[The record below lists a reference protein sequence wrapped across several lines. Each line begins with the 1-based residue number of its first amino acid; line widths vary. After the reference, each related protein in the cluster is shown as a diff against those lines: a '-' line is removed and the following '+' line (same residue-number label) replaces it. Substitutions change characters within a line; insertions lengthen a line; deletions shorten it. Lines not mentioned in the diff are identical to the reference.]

1 MPYHDNLATAYIVS
15 LWKLEIHFENV
26 VLEKVITL
34 KYSREQSF
42 TSLKAVSGQD
52 INWGLHL
59 AGALMEHFL
68 VGSAPLS
75 PFCICYSSHFGW
87 CTNVLS

>member
-52 INWGLHL
+52 IN
-59 AGALMEHFL
+59 
-68 VGSAPLS
+68 
-75 PFCICYSSHFGW
+75 
-87 CTNVLS
+87 